1 MPLTQE
7 LFLAIVLNI
16 LVYLLGFKL
25 IRKVGGVK
33 LNLPY
38 TLSLVMFVIY
48 YFVTPLYFYFQGRKT
63 IWGDEENYFGV
74 GVDISDFY
82 GISLIYYGI
91 ANLLFICGYILFKE
105 KQGKE
110 KTIRSIEK
118 KYLIKGI
125 LLSFGLCTF
134 LVIINYLIEGI
145 NPLQVIF
152 GDSEN
157 VLYGEGGATC
167 YLRNFADSLIAINI
181 CAFYYKLKNR
191 YLIPVVLISII
202 LFLLMGFRYRII
214 LVALGYLFSYL
225 FNAGQ
230 RINTL
235 KLSLI
240 GLFFAYGL
248 LFVTY
253 NRHVFIKGDWEKLSA
268 NPIEFDYSTF
278 FEQTR
283 GMLDDIT
290 IIKYYETNPSAKHD
304 YGITFTYFIIRAI
317 PRALIGDK
325 MKDSFYPFPA
335 QLIIYDAY
343 DVQWAWGLSNTG
355 EAPLHLAY
363 FVIAGG
369 IPFLFIGSFF
379 VGIFLSRFKYRFPV
393 VTDRNRILHIIVACA
408 FFQWITRG
416 YFPGVVDH
424 LAFMLIGYY
433 MIIVISLGLRYYEKE
448 QSIKLL

>member
-25 IRKVGGVK
+25 IRKIGGVK
-33 LNLPY
+33 PNLPY
-38 TLSLVMFVIY
+38 TLSLVLFVIY

-91 ANLLFICGYILFKE
+91 ANLLFICGYILFKG
-105 KQGKE
+105 KQGNE
-110 KTIRSIEK
+110 KLIESIER
-118 KYLIKGI
+118 KYIIKGI
-125 LLSFGLCTF
+125 LFSFGLCTG
-134 LVIINYLIEGI
+134 LVFINYLIEGI

-157 VLYGEGGATC
+157 VLYGEGGATS

-181 CAFYYKLKNR
+181 CAFYYKLKNK
-191 YLIPVVLISII
+191 YLIPVVIISII

-225 FNAGQ
+225 FNAGL

-290 IIKYYETNPSAKHD
+290 IIKYYETNPSAIHD

-379 VGIFLSRFKYRFPV
+379 VGFFLSRFKNRFPV
-393 VTDRNRILHIIVACA
+393 ETDRNRILHIIVACA

-433 MIIVISLGLRYYEKE
+433 MIIVISIGLRYYENE